1 MSFILSSI
9 VAILAGI
16 FAAMG
21 FGGGSFLII
30 YLTLFKNLPQTLS
43 QGINLL
49 FFIPISIVALIL
61 HQKRKLIVWKY
72 AILFAII
79 GILGAMLGSFIL
91 NVINPYI
98 LRKLLGSFLLIIGIR
113 QIFT

>member
-1 MSFILSSI
+1 MSSI
-9 VAILAGI
+9 ISILAGI

-30 YLTLFKNLPQTLS
+30 YLTIFENLPQTLS
-43 QGINLL
+43 QGINLM

-61 HQKRKLIVWKY
+61 HQKHKLIVWKY

-79 GILGAMLGSFIL
+79 GILGAVIGSLIL
-91 NVINPYI
+91 NIINPY
-98 LRKLLGSFLLIIGIR
+98 LLKKMLGFLLLAIGLF
-113 QIFT
+113 QILK

>member
-1 MSFILSSI
+1 MNLFTSSI
-9 VAILAGI
+9 IATLAGI

-30 YLTLFKNLPQTLS
+30 YLTLFKNFPQTLS

-61 HQKRKLIVWKY
+61 HQKRKLIVWKH

-79 GILGAMLGSFIL
+79 GISGAIVGSFIL
-91 NVINPYI
+91 NFISPYL
-98 LRKLLGSFLLIIGIR
+98 LRKILGVMLLIIGTI
-113 QIFT
+113 QIIK